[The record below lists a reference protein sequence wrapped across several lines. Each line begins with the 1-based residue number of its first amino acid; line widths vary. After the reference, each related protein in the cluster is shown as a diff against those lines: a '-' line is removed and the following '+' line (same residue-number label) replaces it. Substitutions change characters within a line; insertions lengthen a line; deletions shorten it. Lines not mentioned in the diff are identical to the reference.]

1 MVCGIPPDRT
11 PLRSMVEAVMG
22 IFGSRDVPQPDPN
35 GNPNGNDQK
44 NDWTEH

>member
-35 GNPNGNDQK
+35 GNPNGND
-44 NDWTEH
+44 